1 MEIVPLIL
9 VINCGSSSL
18 KFAIIESEDGA
29 VLSNG
34 LAERLNTAE
43 AVLHLRLP
51 GGEKREVAVPRVDH
65 STALDRILEQLGDAI
80 NEGKIAGVGHRV
92 VHGGELFS
100 ESVRID
106 DNVVEKIIEV
116 SGLAP
121 LHNPASLSGIN
132 AALHRFPKLPH
143 VAVFDTAFH
152 QTMPMEAFMYALPY
166 DLYERHKIRRYGF
179 HGTSHR
185 YVASEAAR
193 MLGKSLGD
201 LQLITAHLGNGCS
214 ACALKD
220 GKSVDTTMGLTPA
233 EGLVMGTRSG
243 DVDPNLHQFVAEK
256 TGRSLAEITDML
268 NRQSGLLGLSGHSN
282 DMRALLEAE
291 SSGNPH
297 AAIAINVFCYRLAK
311 GILGIAAG
319 LDHVDAIVFTGGIG
333 ENSKPV
339 RARTLEHLGVLGA
352 KIDPASNENHG
363 KNNRGIISSA
373 ESRVICM
380 VVPTNEEL
388 VIARETTRFLNT

>member
-1 MEIVPLIL
+1 MKVVPLIL

-18 KFAIIESEDGA
+18 KFAIIESEDGT
-29 VLSNG
+29 VLSSG
-34 LAERLNTAE
+34 LAERLNSRE
-43 AVLHLRLP
+43 AVLHLRLH
-51 GGEKREVAVPRVDH
+51 GGEKREVAVPGATH
-65 STALDRILEQLGDAI
+65 TTALDSILEQLGDTI
-80 NEGKIAGVGHRV
+80 SEGKIAGIGHRV

-106 DNVVEKIIEV
+106 SKVVEKIVEV

-121 LHNPASLSGIN
+121 LHNPASLSGIR
-132 AALHRFPKLPH
+132 AALLRFPSLPH

-152 QTMPMEAFMYALPY
+152 QTMPLQAFMYALPY
-166 DLYERHKIRRYGF
+166 ELYQRHKIRRYGF

-193 MLGKSLGD
+193 VLGKPLED

-214 ACALKD
+214 ACALKG
-220 GKSVDTTMGLTPA
+220 GKSVDTTMGLTPS

-243 DVDPNLHQFVAEK
+243 DVDPNLHQFIAEK
-256 TGRSLAEITDML
+256 TGRSLTEITDML

-291 SSGNPH
+291 SLGNPH
-297 AAIAINVFCYRLAK
+297 AALAIDVFCYRLAK

-319 LDHVDAIVFTGGIG
+319 LDRLDALIFTGGIG

-339 RARTLEHLGVLGA
+339 RVRTLAHLGVLGA
-352 KIDPASNENHG
+352 KLDPALNENHG

-388 VIARETTRFLNT
+388 VIARETTRFLNS